1 MSGVWLDKE
10 LNAKTGFPL
19 LSIAYST
26 TVPTGKPAQAP
37 KDPMVERTPVLH
49 EKPLYLNTAVSI
61 MYNIH
66 TQLDSACLQR
76 LCLEALVP
84 ATIQEQSY
92 FLCMGQPGD
101 LLLMRIKGI
110 PIYIAAIRCAG
121 LLRCCLLRLLHSC

>member
-10 LNAKTGFPL
+10 LNANTGFPL
-19 LSIAYST
+19 LSMAYST

-37 KDPMVERTPVLH
+37 NDPMVERTPVLH
-49 EKPLYLNTAVSI
+49 EKALYSEYCCEHQVGCT
-61 MYNIH
+61 H
-66 TQLDSACLQR
+66 FDCACLQH

-92 FLCMGQPGD
+92 FLCMGQPRD